1 MSCSCHGDSRR
12 STTSVKPYDQCLI
25 CARKHV
31 VQAWQAWNEFEHE
44 LDNRD
49 MCSAE
54 LRACASHCK
63 YLERDIA
70 VESRDIAKSIEM
82 FEDDGKIAERIDGL
96 KAKVEEALFRRYPE
110 LAERYNKLKE
120 HK

>member
-1 MSCSCHGDSRR
+1 MACSCHGDSKI
-12 STTSVKPYDQCLI
+12 STSNVRPYDQCMA

-31 VQAWQAWNEFEHE
+31 VQAWQLWNEFEHE

-49 MCSAE
+49 FCSAE

-63 YLERDIA
+63 YIERELA
-70 VESRDIAKSIEM
+70 MESRNIAKAIEM
-82 FEDDGKIAERIDGL
+82 FEDGEIASRIVNL
-96 KAKVEEALFRRYPE
+96 KAKVEEALFRRDSE
-110 LAERYNKLKE
+110 LAEKYDKIKE

>member
-1 MSCSCHGDSRR
+1 MSCSCHGDSRKD
-12 STTSVKPYDQCLI
+12 TTSVKPYDQCIL

-49 MCSAE
+49 FCSAE

-63 YLERDIA
+63 YIERELA
-70 VESRDIAKSIEM
+70 MESRDIAKAIEM
-82 FEDDGKIAERIDGL
+82 FEDGGIAERIDGL
-96 KAKVEEALFRRYPE
+96 RTRVEEAVFARHPE
-110 LAERYNKLKE
+110 LAERYERIKE
-120 HK
+120 HR